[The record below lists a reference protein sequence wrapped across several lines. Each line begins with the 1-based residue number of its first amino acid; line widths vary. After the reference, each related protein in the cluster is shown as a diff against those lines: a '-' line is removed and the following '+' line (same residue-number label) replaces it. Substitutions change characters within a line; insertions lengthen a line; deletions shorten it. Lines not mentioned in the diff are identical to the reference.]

1 MLIFITSV
9 EVLWHF
15 AYEIKE
21 NVVMKKLAIFGKSLV
36 LSAALVLSFGTVESF
51 AANSNNVSFETFITS
66 VKAGEFVL
74 SDKIED
80 EFLTAV
86 NSGNKD
92 RAMEIYR
99 DYFDGDNND
108 DVAYVVGEPTEQ
120 APAEVKAETSEESK
134 EVSAAEAE
142 PTVAPTVAPK
152 ATPKAVVEE
161 SDGDD
166 VGAPDEV
173 YSMQPVGSED
183 MGDVGA
189 ADSDNHGLSEADYI
203 CLCKMVQAE
212 AGCEDIE
219 GKMMVASVIMNRVGS
234 YKWPMSVSAVV
245 SQPGQF
251 SPYANGRFATA
262 VPSAETMRAVN
273 RVLDGENLAV
283 NVLYFK
289 SISSAQIWSNKIL
302 AFQHGRH
309 LFYY

>member
-1 MLIFITSV
+1 
-9 EVLWHF
+9 
-15 AYEIKE
+15 
-21 NVVMKKLAIFGKSLV
+21 MKKLAVFGKSMI
-36 LSAALVLSFGTVESF
+36 LSAALVLSFGAVTSY

-74 SDKIED
+74 SDSVEEK
-80 EFLTAV
+80 FLTAV
-86 NSGNKD
+86 NNGDKEI
-92 RAMEIYR
+92 AMAIYR

-108 DVAYVVGEPTEQ
+108 EVAYVVGT
-120 APAEVKAETSEESK
+120 AAEEAETEEAEEK
-134 EVSAAEAE
+134 PAAEKPVATEAAE
-142 PTVAPTVAPK
+142 VAPTAAPK
-152 ATPKAVVEE
+152 AAPEYADE

-173 YSMQPVGSED
+173 ISMQPAGSED

-189 ADSDNHGLSEADYI
+189 ADSDNHGLADADYI

-212 AGCEDIE
+212 AGGEDLE
-219 GKMMVASVIMNRVGS
+219 GKMMVASVIMNRVRS
-234 YKWPMSVSAVV
+234 YKWPMTVSAVV

-273 RVLDGENLAV
+273 RVLDGENNAV
-283 NVLYFK
+283 NVMYFK
-289 SISSAQIWSNKIL
+289 SVISAQVWSNKIL